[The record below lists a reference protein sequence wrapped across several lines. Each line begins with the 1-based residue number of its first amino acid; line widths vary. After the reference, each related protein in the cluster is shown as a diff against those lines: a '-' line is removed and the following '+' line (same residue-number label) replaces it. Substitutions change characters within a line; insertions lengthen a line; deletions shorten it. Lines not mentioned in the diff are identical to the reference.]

1 MEYMGE
7 FSILE
12 WTGEFFIQ
20 IPTGLKE
27 TGLQADNMMEI
38 LRETITAK
46 EIDQLND
53 MESLSSSFP
62 LKKKTAKEVMTKIAK
77 DAADEGMSFLVD
89 TLIETT
95 LDIDMGTDRKPSIFG
110 ELFKMAMDEEERSYI
125 ASIGKYEKDQ
135 LFFESVVPTSE
146 KIQPFFKTE
155 YEADFFVAHVALNTY
170 ETTHTFVLED
180 LEEAFIKEYD
190 KIEEQD
196 EMTFNYQGIHY
207 KLEYLDAKTFSYN
220 PFTMAIDLAE
230 KKEEMC

>member
-27 TGLQADNMMEI
+27 TGLQADNVMEI

-46 EIDQLND
+46 EINQLND

-89 TLIETT
+89 KLIETT

-110 ELFKMAMDEEERSYI
+110 ELFKMAMDEE
-125 ASIGKYEKDQ
+125 
-135 LFFESVVPTSE
+135 
-146 KIQPFFKTE
+146 
-155 YEADFFVAHVALNTY
+155 
-170 ETTHTFVLED
+170 
-180 LEEAFIKEYD
+180 
-190 KIEEQD
+190 
-196 EMTFNYQGIHY
+196 
-207 KLEYLDAKTFSYN
+207 
-220 PFTMAIDLAE
+220 
-230 KKEEMC
+230 